1 MKSVEE
7 LIEKGST
14 FSFLTIDKQDISD
27 WVFEVEDYLKENN
40 QLSSDSKIWI
50 ANVKRYG
57 FQFSD
62 GNNLISYLKTLGPS
76 IKIPEITERNK
87 IFVAMWFNE
96 KMEEYYLNRYKV
108 VSHENNYSCSRID
121 EKQYDGSII
130 EQIKTEISNSAILI
144 ADLTGNR
151 GGVYYEAGIAK
162 GLSMCGHPIRLILT
176 CRSDYFHS
184 DNKPHFDVS
193 GDNIIIYS
201 DVDDLKSKLDIR
213 IREGGC

>member
-1 MKSVEE
+1 MKSIEE
-7 LIEKGST
+7 LIEEGST
-14 FSFLTIDKQDISD
+14 LSFLTTNKQGISD
-27 WVFEVEDYLKENN
+27 WVFEVEDYLEENN
-40 QLSSDSKIWI
+40 QLSSDSKKWI

-57 FQFSD
+57 FDFSD
-62 GNNLISYLKTLGPS
+62 GYNLISYLKTLGPS

-87 IFVAMWFNE
+87 IFVAMWFDK
-96 KMEEYYLNRYKV
+96 KMDEYYLNGYKA
-108 VSHENNYSCSRID
+108 VSHDNNYSCSRID

-176 CRSDYFHS
+176 CKSDYFHS
-184 DNKPHFDVS
+184 ADKPHFDVS

-201 DVDDLKSKLDIR
+201 DVNDLKSKLDIR
-213 IREGGC
+213 IKEGGC

>member
-1 MKSVEE
+1 MKPIEE
-7 LIEKGST
+7 LIERGST
-14 FSFLTIDKQDISD
+14 LFSWKSDRQGLSD
-27 WVFEVEDYLKENN
+27 WVFEVERHLQDNN
-40 QLSSDSKIWI
+40 QLSSDSKQWI
-50 ANVKRYG
+50 AGVKRHG
-57 FQFSD
+57 FDFSD
-62 GNNLISYLKTLGPS
+62 GYNLISYLKTLGPS

-87 IFVAMWFNE
+87 IFVALWFDKE
-96 KMEEYYLNRYKV
+96 MEEYYLDGYRV
-108 VSHENNYSCSRID
+108 VSHDNNYSCSRID

-176 CRSDYFHS
+176 CRSDYFHG

>member
-14 FSFLTIDKQDISD
+14 LSFLTIDKQDISD

-87 IFVAMWFNE
+87 VFVAMWFDE
-96 KMEEYYLNRYKV
+96 KMDEYYLNGYKV
-108 VSHENNYSCSRID
+108 VSHDNNYSCSRID

-176 CRSDYFHS
+176 CKSDYFHS
-184 DNKPHFDVS
+184 ANKPHFDVS
-193 GDNIIIYS
+193 EDNIIIYS

-213 IREGGC
+213 IKEGGC

>member
-1 MKSVEE
+1 MRSLEE
-7 LIEKGST
+7 LVENGST
-14 FSFLTIDKQDISD
+14 LSFCTIDKQGISD
-27 WVFEVEDYLKENN
+27 WVFEVEEYLKKNN
-40 QLSSDSKIWI
+40 QLSSDSKKWI
-50 ANVKRYG
+50 ATVKKYG
-57 FQFSD
+57 FDFSD
-62 GNNLISYLKTLGPS
+62 GYNLISYLKTLGPS

-87 IFVAMWFNE
+87 VFVAMWFDE
-96 KMEEYYLNRYKV
+96 KMDEYYLNGYKV
-108 VSHENNYSCSRID
+108 VSHNNNYSCSRID

-176 CRSDYFHS
+176 CRSDYFHG

>member
-1 MKSVEE
+1 MRSLEE
-7 LIEKGST
+7 LVENGST
-14 FSFLTIDKQDISD
+14 LSFLTMNKQGISD
-27 WVFEVEDYLKENN
+27 WVFEVEDYLRENN
-40 QLSSDSKIWI
+40 QLSSDSIKWI

-57 FQFSD
+57 FDFSD
-62 GNNLISYLKTLGPS
+62 GYNLISYLKTLGPS
-76 IKIPEITERNK
+76 IRIPEITERNK
-87 IFVAMWFNE
+87 IFVAMWFDKEME
-96 KMEEYYLNRYKV
+96 KYYLDGYRV
-108 VSHENNYSCSRID
+108 VSHDNNYSCSRID

>member
-7 LIEKGST
+7 LIERGST
-14 FSFLTIDKQDISD
+14 LSFLTIDKQDISD

-62 GNNLISYLKTLGPS
+62 GNNLISYLKTLGHS

-96 KMEEYYLNRYKV
+96 KMEEYYLNGYKV

>member
-14 FSFLTIDKQDISD
+14 LSFLTIDKQDISD

-87 IFVAMWFNE
+87 VFVAMWFDE
-96 KMEEYYLNRYKV
+96 KMEEYYLNGYKV

-176 CRSDYFHS
+176 CKSDYFHG